1 VWNYSIPNFVV
12 PTDDPKALAV
22 CMNELLGSESMSMT
36 ASRRNPDV
44 ISNYSI
50 GDMVRWHMK
59 MLNGDTAIWSSEG
72 SNGKKGMNI
81 VFGDQEK
88 HNDTTSGK
96 RI

>member
-1 VWNYSIPNFVV
+1 M

-44 ISNYSI
+44 ISNYLI

>member
-1 VWNYSIPNFVV
+1 
-12 PTDDPKALAV
+12 
-22 CMNELLGSESMSMT
+22 MNELLGSESMSMT

-59 MLNGDTAIWSSEG
+59 MLTGDTAIG
-72 SNGKKGMNI
+72 AAKDRTVKKGMNI

>member
-1 VWNYSIPNFVV
+1 M

-59 MLNGDTAIWSSEG
+59 MLSSEG